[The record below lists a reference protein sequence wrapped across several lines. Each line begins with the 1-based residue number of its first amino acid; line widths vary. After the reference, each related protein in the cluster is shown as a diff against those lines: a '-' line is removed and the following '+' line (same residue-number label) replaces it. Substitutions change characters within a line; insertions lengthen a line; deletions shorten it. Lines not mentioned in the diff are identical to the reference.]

1 MKKSVFK
8 KILSV
13 FLVLSVLLGVM
24 YFAVLKITDTLYPLK
39 YEEIVER
46 YTAEYELSES
56 FVYAVI
62 KCESGFDENA
72 VSSVGAR
79 GLMQIMP
86 ETFLWLCEKEG
97 EAYTEEDLFTPEV
110 NIKYGTMYYGMMLKK
125 FGDIET
131 AVAAYHAGTTNVKKW
146 LSDENYSLDGKTLYD
161 IPFPQ
166 TKAYV
171 ERVMKAKNIYEK
183 NYDLTEE

>member
-1 MKKSVFK
+1 
-8 KILSV
+8 
-13 FLVLSVLLGVM
+13 
-24 YFAVLKITDTLYPLK
+24 
-39 YEEIVER
+39 
-46 YTAEYELSES
+46 
-56 FVYAVI
+56 
-62 KCESGFDENA
+62 
-72 VSSVGAR
+72 
-79 GLMQIMP
+79 MQIMP

-110 NIKYGTMYYGMMLKK
+110 NIKYGTMYYSMMLKK

-171 ERVMKAKNIYEK
+171 ERVMKTKNIYEK